1 MKKTKI
7 KFKIGNT
14 FHIYIKGKLNQKKA
28 LFLVDTGASNSCI
41 STNKAEN
48 YKLKLSE
55 TTTKAAGAGATNM
68 KAQLSNDNQI
78 EFGKYKINTIDL
90 VVFDMQHIDN
100 ALEMH
105 EGKPIDVIIGADILI
120 ANHAII
126 DYSKNKILFKKKK
139 P

>member
-7 KFKIGNT
+7 KFKIGKT

-41 STNKAEN
+41 STNKAGN
-48 YKLKLSE
+48 YKLKFSE
-55 TTTKAAGAGATNM
+55 IITKAAGAGAINM
-68 KAQLSNDNQI
+68 EAKLSQDNKI
-78 EFGKYKINTIDL
+78 EFGKYKINAIDL

-100 ALEMH
+100 ALEMYQ
-105 EGKPIDVIIGADILI
+105 GKPIDGIIGADILI

-126 DYSKNKILFKKKK
+126 DYSKNKISFKKK
-139 P
+139 